1 MPSAPNGNA
10 TGSMANTS
18 IYPQAVRQV
27 YWDLS
32 LQHMHI
38 PFGEISNLILLVI
51 IYTTFCDSFSRPL
64 QVHAADLIT
73 GTFPDIALAAA
84 VQ

>member
-1 MPSAPNGNA
+1 
-10 TGSMANTS
+10 
-18 IYPQAVRQV
+18 
-27 YWDLS
+27 
-32 LQHMHI
+32 MHI

-73 GTFPDIALAAA
+73 GTFPDIALPAA